1 VSALAAVLRVR
12 SLLERRA
19 TAEHARA
26 ERALEA
32 ARAEVA
38 SARDA
43 RTAHQPPAGPTS
55 RPGLTGDRLGAL
67 ALHEHVLRA
76 GQGERTAARDAE
88 LAGKRRVEAAVA
100 RRSVER
106 LAERRNA
113 ATAAIAA
120 KRVERQLDDLAIDR
134 WRRS

>member
-19 TAEHARA
+19 LAAQAVAEHEAATARAVA
-26 ERALEA
+26 ERARETRA
-32 ARAEVA
+32 AHRERTGPVSTAGLA
-38 SARDA
+38 SARV
-43 RTAHQPPAGPTS
+43 
-55 RPGLTGDRLGAL
+55 GAL
-67 ALHEHVLRA
+67 ALQDGVLRA
-76 GQGERTAARDAE
+76 RQQVTNTTREAE
-88 LAGKRRVEAAVA
+88 LAATRRVEASVA

-106 LAERRNA
+106 LDERRRA
-113 ATAAIAA
+113 ATAAAVA